1 MSLVY
6 LFAQDKH
13 GLMPAP
19 HGCIVPVHEEL
30 TLFRLICKA
39 SLSCAFPYDSWVEAE

>member
-13 GLMPAP
+13 GLMTPP
-19 HGCIVPVHEEL
+19 HGCVVSDQEER

-39 SLSCAFPYDSWVEAE
+39 SLSCTFLYDSWVEPG